1 MDLLSLIF
9 LAVGLAMDAFAVS
22 VALGLKIPVRD
33 KWKIALKAG
42 LFFGIAQGVM
52 PLIGWILGNGFS
64 SYIEKFDHWIAFILL
79 AIIGGKMIREAI
91 HPDEDSDDE
100 VDTGMKRM
108 FILAIVT
115 SIDALAVG
123 VSFAFL
129 NVNII
134 SAVLIIGII
143 TLVTSAIG
151 VIIGKIFGD
160 LFSGKAEIIGG
171 VILILIGLKILL
183 EHLGIF

>member
-22 VALGLKIPVRD
+22 VALGLKIPIKD
-33 KWKIALKAG
+33 KWKISLKAG
-42 LFFGIAQGVM
+42 LFFGVAQGVM

-79 AIIGGKMIREAI
+79 SIIGGKMIHEAI
-91 HPDEDSDDE
+91 HPDGGEDNA

-108 FILAIVT
+108 FILAIAT

-129 NVNII
+129 NVNIM
-134 SAVLIIGII
+134 SAVFIIGII
-143 TLVTSAIG
+143 TLIISAIG

-160 LFSGKAEIIGG
+160 LFAGKAEIIGG
-171 VILILIGLKILL
+171 IILILIGLKILL

>member
-1 MDLLSLIF
+1 MDLVSLIF
-9 LAVGLAMDAFAVS
+9 LAIGLAMDAFAVS
-22 VALGLKIPVRD
+22 IALGLKVPVKD
-33 KWKIALKAG
+33 KWKTALKAG

-64 SYIEKFDHWIAFILL
+64 KYIESIDHWVAFILL
-79 AIIGGKMIREAI
+79 AIIGGKMIYEAI
-91 HPDEDSDDE
+91 HPDEDEESE

-108 FILAIVT
+108 FILAIAT

-123 VSFAFL
+123 ISFAFL

-134 SAVLIIGII
+134 NAVLIIGII

-160 LFSGKAEIIGG
+160 LFSGKAEIVGG
-171 VILILIGLKILL
+171 VILILIGLKILV
-183 EHLGIF
+183 EHLRLF

>member
-1 MDLLSLIF
+1 
-9 LAVGLAMDAFAVS
+9 
-22 VALGLKIPVRD
+22 
-33 KWKIALKAG
+33 
-42 LFFGIAQGVM
+42 M

-79 AIIGGKMIREAI
+79 AIIGGKMIHEAI

-108 FILAIVT
+108 FILAIAT

>member
-22 VALGLKIPVRD
+22 IALGLKIPVKD
-33 KWKIALKAG
+33 KWKVALKASV
-42 LFFGIAQGVM
+42 FFGVAQGVM

-79 AIIGGKMIREAI
+79 SIIGGKMIYEAI
-91 HPDEDSDDE
+91 SPEEDDED

-108 FILAIVT
+108 FILAIAT

-134 SAVLIIGII
+134 SAVLIIAII
-143 TLVTSAIG
+143 TFITCAIG

-171 VILILIGLKILL
+171 IILIFIGLKILL

>member
-1 MDLLSLIF
+1 
-9 LAVGLAMDAFAVS
+9 
-22 VALGLKIPVRD
+22 
-33 KWKIALKAG
+33 
-42 LFFGIAQGVM
+42 
-52 PLIGWILGNGFS
+52 
-64 SYIEKFDHWIAFILL
+64 
-79 AIIGGKMIREAI
+79 MIYEAI
-91 HPDEDSDDE
+91 HPDEDGDDE

-108 FILAIVT
+108 FILAIAT

-134 SAVLIIGII
+134 TAVLIIGII

-160 LFSGKAEIIGG
+160 LFSGKAETVGG
-171 VILILIGLKILL
+171 VILILIGVKILL

>member
-1 MDLLSLIF
+1 MGLLSLIF

-22 VALGLKIPVRD
+22 IALGLKIPVKD

-42 LFFGIAQGVM
+42 LFFGIAQGGM
-52 PLIGWILGNGFS
+52 PLIGWLLGNGFS

-79 AIIGGKMIREAI
+79 AVIGGKMIYEAI
-91 HPDEDSDDE
+91 SPEADGNDE

-108 FILAIVT
+108 FILAIAT

-123 VSFAFL
+123 ISFAFL

-134 SAVLIIGII
+134 SAVLIIGVI

-160 LFSGKAEIIGG
+160 LFAGKAEVIGG

>member
-1 MDLLSLIF
+1 MDLVSLIC
-9 LAVGLAMDAFAVS
+9 LAIGLAMDAFAVS
-22 VALGLKIPVRD
+22 VAMGLKVPIKD

-42 LFFGIAQGVM
+42 VFFGVAQGVM

-64 SYIEKFDHWIAFILL
+64 KYIESVDHWIAFILL
-79 AIIGGKMIREAI
+79 AIIGGKMIYEAI
-91 HPDEDSDDE
+91 HPDEDEDAE

-108 FILAIVT
+108 FILAIAT

-123 VSFAFL
+123 ISFAFL

-143 TLVTSAIG
+143 TFIISAIG
-151 VIIGKIFGD
+151 VVIGKIFGD
-160 LFSGKAEIIGG
+160 LFSGKAEIVGG
-171 VILILIGLKILL
+171 IILILIGVKILV